1 MAELEDRALEIAR
14 DGQNYAVIAVPA
26 DDGSI
31 QTVVTWAH
39 VDDAGNLTL
48 NSAEGRTWVKNLRQA
63 GRATVT
69 LMAEGNPYEW
79 ISVRGKLIGD
89 THEGADDDIN
99 MLARKYL
106 DEDVYP
112 WKGPDEVRVKF
123 TLEPEKV
130 TYIKQG

>member
-1 MAELEDRALEIAR
+1 MAELEGRALEIVR
-14 DGQNYAVIAVPA
+14 DGQNYAVIAVPLG
-26 DDGSI
+26 DGSV
-31 QTVVTWAH
+31 QTVVAWAH
-39 VDDAGNLTL
+39 ADDAGNLTL
-48 NSAEGRTWVKNLRQA
+48 NSAEGRTWMENLRKA

-69 LMAEGNPYEW
+69 LMADGNPYEW

-89 THEGADDDIN
+89 THEGADEDIN
-99 MLARKYL
+99 MLAKKYL

>member
-1 MAELEDRALEIAR
+1 MAELEGRALEIVR
-14 DGQNYAVIAVPA
+14 DGQNYAVIAVPL

-31 QTVVTWAH
+31 QTVVAWAH
-39 VDDAGNLTL
+39 ADDGGNLTM
-48 NSAEGRTWVKNLRQA
+48 NSAEGRTWPANLRKA

-69 LMAEGNPYEW
+69 MMADGNPYEW
-79 ISVRGKLIGD
+79 VSIRGKLVDD

-99 MLARKYL
+99 MLAKKYL